1 MKLYIRS
8 SACVSPQNTFN
19 HEGFLDDIVEYTGTR
34 LKAIEPDY
42 KLFIDPKQI
51 RRMSHVIKMGV
62 AAAKQCL
69 LDADIE
75 MPGAII
81 TGTAF
86 GCMED
91 TVTFLTRIV
100 EQQEELLPPTAFI
113 QSTHNT
119 VAAQIALLLKC
130 HSYNSTFV
138 HKGISF
144 ESALFDAMMML
155 KEQDADNVLV
165 GGIEEMVDTSFKV
178 LTRLGLYKRQPVSNL
193 SLFATSSKGTIG
205 GEGASFFL
213 LTSKYSTGN
222 LAELT
227 GLKILYKPKSIED
240 SIVSFLKSHSLTID
254 HIDLV
259 ITGKNGDIKNDE
271 VYEQLNGSLFK
282 NTPIANYKHLCG
294 EYPVSSSFALW
305 IAANILKLGVVPGIV
320 GERIV
325 IGDTNNG
332 DSLSS
337 KTSQVVG
344 VVTNNDFA
352 TTSPKTI
359 LIYNHY
365 QNKYHSL
372 MLVSAI

>member
-19 HEGFLDDIVEYTGTR
+19 HEGFLNDIVEYTGTR

-42 KLFIDPKQI
+42 KQFIDPKQI

-69 LDADIE
+69 IDADVE

-119 VAAQIALLLKC
+119 VAAQIALMLKC
-130 HSYNSTFV
+130 HNYNSTFV

-144 ESALFDAMMML
+144 ESALFDAIMML

-165 GGIEEMVDTSFKV
+165 GGTEEMVDTSFKV
-178 LTRLGLYKRQPVSNL
+178 LTRLGLYKRQPISNL
-193 SLFATSSKGTIG
+193 LLFAPPSKGTIG
-205 GEGASFFL
+205 GEGAAFFL
-213 LTSKYSTGN
+213 LTDKDSSDN

-227 GLKILYKPKSIED
+227 GLKILYKPKSIEE
-240 SIVSFLKSHSLTID
+240 SIIVFLKSHLLTID
-254 HIDLV
+254 DIDLV
-259 ITGKNGDIKNDE
+259 ITGRNGDIKNDE
-271 VYEQLNGSLFK
+271 VYELLNNSIFK
-282 NTPIANYKHLCG
+282 NTSTANYKHLCG

-305 IAANILKLGVVPGIV
+305 MAANILKGGVVREIV
-320 GERIV
+320 GE
-325 IGDTNNG
+325 DTNNG
-332 DSLSS
+332 EAD
-337 KTSQVVG
+337 
-344 VVTNNDFA
+344 
-352 TTSPKTI
+352 SPKTI

>member
-8 SACVSPQNTFN
+8 SACISPQNTFN
-19 HEGFLDDIVEYTGTR
+19 SEGFLTDVVEYTGTR

-42 KLFIDPKQI
+42 KQFVDPKQI

-69 LDADIE
+69 IDANVD

-91 TVTFLTRIV
+91 TVTFLTRVV
-100 EQQEELLPPTAFI
+100 EQQEELLPATAFI

-119 VAAQIALLLKC
+119 VAAQIALMLQC
-130 HSYNSTFV
+130 HNYNSTFV
-138 HKGISF
+138 HKHISF
-144 ESALFDAMMML
+144 ESALFDAMMLL
-155 KEQDADNVLV
+155 KEQEADNILV

-193 SLFATSSKGTIG
+193 SLFATSSKGSVG
-205 GEGASFFL
+205 GEGAAFFL
-213 LTSKYSTGN
+213 LTSKPSEDN
-222 LAELT
+222 LAALT
-227 GLKILYKPKSIED
+227 GLKTLYRPKSIEEG
-240 SIVSFLKSHSLTID
+240 ITAFLHSHSLTID
-254 HIDLV
+254 DIDLV
-259 ITGKNGDIKNDE
+259 ITGKNGDTRNDD
-271 VYEQLNGSLFK
+271 VYDQLNDSLFK
-282 NTPIANYKHLCG
+282 NTQLANYKHLCG

-305 IAANILKLGVVPGIV
+305 MAANIIKGGVVPEIVSEKIV
-320 GERIV
+320 G
-325 IGDTNNG
+325 DNTNNG
-332 DSLSS
+332 
-337 KTSQVVG
+337 TVAASQIVG
-344 VVTNNDFA
+344 VVTNNTA
-352 TTSPKTI
+352 IANASPKTI